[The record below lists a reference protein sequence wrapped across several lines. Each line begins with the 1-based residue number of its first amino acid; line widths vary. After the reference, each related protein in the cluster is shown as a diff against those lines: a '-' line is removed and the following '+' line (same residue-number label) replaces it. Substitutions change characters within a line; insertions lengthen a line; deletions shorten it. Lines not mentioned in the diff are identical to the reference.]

1 MALILWLIII
11 RFLLESDSLK
21 TGDNDFSKVFLDLF
35 RDFIDDPAKFDNELF
50 PRF

>member
-1 MALILWLIII
+1 MIII

>member
-1 MALILWLIII
+1 MIII

-35 RDFIDDPAKFDNELF
+35 RNPIDDLAKSYNELF